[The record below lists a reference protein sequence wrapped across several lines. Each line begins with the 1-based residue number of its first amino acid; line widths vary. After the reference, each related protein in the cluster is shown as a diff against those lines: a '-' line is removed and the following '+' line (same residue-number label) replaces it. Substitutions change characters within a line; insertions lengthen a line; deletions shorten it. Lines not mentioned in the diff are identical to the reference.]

1 VSLSSTESQTVM
13 HPPQFNPSSTFGRA
27 GASRNSL
34 ADTTELHQLHA
45 ALPRHAQLELRVL
58 LSAPRHLRLVDPT
71 PRFENAMIYLP
82 APRVWPDA
90 LMDDW
95 VLENIDT
102 HAIRIAV
109 PSLTI
114 LLAVERA
121 TGTLHGHVF
130 DLSPSALQTLRGLA
144 ERASGPQP
152 MSGSADGHRLPASLI
167 SLSGDAAADAWAQLD
182 ITGHR
187 HYASFDHRNAYDDPE
202 LRMRVAPSRVALFLP
217 GVVIGRR
224 DDGDGNADDSNVAA
238 ALAALCERPIA
249 SLLSPWLSLGL
260 VGERDD
266 ALSLATLHACG
277 WVEESANWL
286 LARHAEIGT
295 TGRDRGRVG
304 AALASL
310 HIARCAAPLAYLLD
324 EEAPAWMGGSNAVVD
339 LATQVGPVWAA
350 MRTLSTAH
358 PAWGGMPAFNWLTA
372 QGNIA
377 EQARRIDA
385 ALADPAGALVRF
397 FNAMQSD
404 GADRVV
410 VDFLKT
416 LRSDDE
422 SENMD

>member
-1 VSLSSTESQTVM
+1 M
-13 HPPQFNPSSTFGRA
+13 HPSTQSTPESVIDRA
-27 GASRNSL
+27 GVSRNPL
-34 ADTTELHQLHA
+34 TDKTELHQLHA
-45 ALPRHAQLELRVL
+45 ALSSETQHELTAL
-58 LSAPRHLRLVDPT
+58 LSAPRHVRLVDPT
-71 PRFENAMIYLP
+71 PRFVNAALYLP
-82 APRVWPDA
+82 APRVWPDT

-102 HAIRIAV
+102 HATRIAV

-121 TGTLHGHVF
+121 TGTLYGHVF
-130 DLSPSALQTLRGLA
+130 DLSPSALRTLRGLTEPVA
-144 ERASGPQP
+144 GLELR
-152 MSGSADGHRLPASLI
+152 RVPAITHGARSSLV
-167 SLSGDAAADAWAQLD
+167 SLSGEAAADAWAQLD

-187 HYASFDHRNAYDDPE
+187 HYASFDHRHVPDDPE
-202 LRMRVAPSRVALFLP
+202 LRMRVAASQVPLLLP
-217 GVVIGRR
+217 GGALGG
-224 DDGDGNADDSNVAA
+224 DGDPDDDDSATGAA
-238 ALAALCERPIA
+238 FTALCERPVA
-249 SLLSPWLSLGL
+249 SLLSQWLPLGL
-260 VGERDD
+260 GGERED
-266 ALSLATLHACG
+266 ALSLANLHARG
-277 WVEESANWL
+277 WLEESANWV

-295 TGRDRGRVG
+295 TGPHRRRVG

-310 HIARCAAPLAYLLD
+310 HIARCAAPLADLLG
-324 EEAPAWMGGSNAVVD
+324 EETPAWMGGSNAVVN
-339 LATQVGPVWAA
+339 LATQVAPVWAA
-350 MRTLSTAH
+350 IRTLSTAH
-358 PAWGGMPAFNWLTA
+358 PAWDRMPALNWLNA

-385 ALADPAGALVRF
+385 ALANPAGALVRF